1 MALLREI
8 RVRARQITPP
18 VLAACVVAYF
28 GYHALHGERGFLAWR
43 ELRQDL
49 AAAQAGAARL
59 AGERARLELRVG
71 LLRPDNL
78 DPDLLEERANV
89 LLGYGHEDD
98 LIILLPDRRAASR
111 QPCPAPDCGGSPA
124 VD

>member
-8 RVRARQITPP
+8 RVRARKIAPP

-28 GYHALHGERGFLAWR
+28 GYHALHGERGFPAWR

-49 AAAQAGAARL
+49 SQARATEARL
-59 AGERARLELRVG
+59 ADERARLARRVG

-78 DPDLLEERANV
+78 DPDLLEERANL
-89 LLGYGHEDD
+89 LLGYSHDDD
-98 LIILLPDRRAASR
+98 LVILFPGRRGAPDRR
-111 QPCPAPDCGGSPA
+111 
-124 VD
+124 